1 LTGLKEHD
9 LLPLDDD
16 FAKTYASAESMDE
29 VKDRIRTNL
38 HIEKTRETR
47 TKVVNDIVG
56 KIVEGA
62 TFELPAPMIEEQLD
76 RQVQRAQRELQMQ
89 GIPWDAFLRQI
100 GQTEAEWR
108 ENIRESAVEALASSV
123 VLREIAE
130 KEGVEVSENDLIAE
144 IEQMVASSPEPGA
157 RQAYL
162 GNEYLRNV
170 IRNDLYDQKL
180 TNRLIEIATEGGD
193 VVRNGYVAPEPEI
206 EAADEAAAVDEVAAE
221 AESLDSNE

>member
-1 LTGLKEHD
+1 
-9 LLPLDDD
+9 
-16 FAKTYASAESMDE
+16 M
-29 VKDRIRTNL
+29 
-38 HIEKTRETR
+38 KTRR
-47 TKVVNDIVG
+47 LG
-56 KIVEGA
+56 KLEVSALGYGC
-62 TFELPAPMIEEQLD
+62 MGLD
-76 RQVQRAQRELQMQ
+76 SGYGPPQDWQAGVRLIR
-89 GIPWDAFLRQI
+89 DAFDR
-100 GQTEAEWR
+100 GVTFFDTAEAYGPFTN
-108 ENIRESAVEALASSV
+108 ENRVGEALAPFRDQV
-123 VLREIAE
+123 MDRMRQKVEIAE

-193 VVRNGYVAPEPEI
+193 AVINGYVAPEPEI
-206 EAADEAAAVDEVAAE
+206 EAAEEAAAVDEVAAE